1 VTFLSLQEDD
11 LGLMNIWPLKLVQ
24 VNNQN
29 FVSVVNGN
37 LWCDEKDIITLEC
50 TEEQKETL
58 KSVWIQKVSLD
69 KLSSSLFFNQ
79 VPLFFAG
86 QPQAE
91 RHLQTTAADCLP
103 IQSGNCGIAT
113 PRSSSPRP
121 CPSPTWQKEE
131 ILGDEHW
138 HASLLT
144 VLLIFLEYWCAAH
157 EKEGCSTI
165 HLVTTVDT
173 FLCYGTLIPS
183 GKLNW
188 HFLNSQGSSLWSTH
202 KRKVQVQQERG
213 STTALI
219 LDNWKPFWSA

>member
-58 KSVWIQKVSLD
+58 KSVWIQNVSLD

-79 VPLFFAG
+79 LPLFFAG

-91 RHLQTTAADCLP
+91 RHLQTTAADCWP

-113 PRSSSPRP
+113 PRSSSPRA

-131 ILGDEHW
+131 SLGDETLA

-144 VLLIFLEYWCAAH
+144 VLLILLEYWYAAH
-157 EKEGCSTI
+157 EKEGCGTI
-165 HLVTTVDT
+165 HLLTTVDT
-173 FLCYGTLIPS
+173 FLCYGTLIS
-183 GKLNW
+183 YGKLNW
-188 HFLNSQGSSLWSTH
+188 HFLISQGSSLWSTH
-202 KRKVQVQQERG
+202 KRKVRFNRREA
-213 STTALI
+213 ALQ
-219 LDNWKPFWSA
+219 PSY

>member
-1 VTFLSLQEDD
+1 
-11 LGLMNIWPLKLVQ
+11 MNG
-24 VNNQN
+24 
-29 FVSVVNGN
+29 S

-131 ILGDEHW
+131 ILGDETL
-138 HASLLT
+138 AC
-144 VLLIFLEYWCAAH
+144 LIIDSAAH
-157 EKEGCSTI
+157 ILGILVCCSWKGGMQ
-165 HLVTTVDT
+165 H
-173 FLCYGTLIPS
+173 YTLGNNCWYFP
-183 GKLNW
+183 L
-188 HFLNSQGSSLWSTH
+188 LWN
-202 KRKVQVQQERG
+202 
-213 STTALI
+213 
-219 LDNWKPFWSA
+219 LDS